1 MRGVL
6 HGPGHA
12 SLPGPGEAALH
23 APGQAAHVEELSEW
37 LYTGGC

>member
-12 SLPGPGEAALH
+12 SLPCPCKAALP

-37 LYTGGC
+37 LYAGGC

>member
-6 HGPGHA
+6 HSPGHA
-12 SLPGPGEAALH
+12 SLHGPGEAALP

-37 LYTGGC
+37 LYAGGC